1 MVDMFLFKQ
10 LLASI
15 HDTRHIVFVGDK
27 DQLPSVGAGNV
38 FSDLIKSQA
47 FPTTILKQIHR
58 QGDDSTIITLAHDV
72 NEGKDQQALFKKTKN
87 YSFISCRPELVGDA
101 VGQIVKLALKRG
113 FAKDDIQVLS
123 AMYLGNGGVT
133 NLNNVIQAIL
143 NPSQPK
149 SKVLEAHNEV
159 FRIGDRIL
167 QLQIIL
173 KKIFIMDKLVRSLA
187 LMKMMPMNA

>member
-1 MVDMFLFKQ
+1 
-10 LLASI
+10 
-15 HDTRHIVFVGDK
+15 
-27 DQLPSVGAGNV
+27 
-38 FSDLIKSQA
+38 
-47 FPTTILKQIHR
+47 
-58 QGDDSTIITLAHDV
+58 
-72 NEGKDQQALFKKTKN
+72 

-167 QLQIIL
+167 QLQNNPEKDIYNGQIGKIISIDEDDANECMIADFDGREVVY
-173 KKIFIMDKLVRSLA
+173 KICNHAFIGIIFI
-187 LMKMMPMNA
+187 NANECMIADFDGREVAFSRKGNFSSIKICN